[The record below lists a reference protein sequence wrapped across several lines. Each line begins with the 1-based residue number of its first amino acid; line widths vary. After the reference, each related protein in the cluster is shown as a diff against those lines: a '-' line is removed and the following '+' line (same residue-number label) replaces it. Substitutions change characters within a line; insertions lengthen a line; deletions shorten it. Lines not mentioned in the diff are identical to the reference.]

1 MLVQRQVSTVLGGR
15 LRSLREERG
24 WTQVELAQQLG
35 VTGAAIGMWEND
47 RREPGTDML
56 RRMAALFGVTV
67 DALLNEPERTTTEPP
82 LPANVQ
88 AILRASKQLTDV
100 ERQSI
105 LDFIEFTRVQRRKRG
120 EHVPGDPPI
129 MDPSNPEDGGRK
141 AP

>member
-1 MLVQRQVSTVLGGR
+1 MLMKLSTMFTVSVDYL
-15 LRSLREERG
+15 LR
-24 WTQVELAQQLG
+24 
-35 VTGAAIGMWEND
+35 
-47 RREPGTDML
+47 GTI
-56 RRMAALFGVTV
+56 
-67 DALLNEPERTTTEPP
+67 EPEM
-82 LPANVQ
+82 LANVQ

-129 MDPSNPEDGGRK
+129 TDPSSPEDGGRK